1 MGKQATGE
9 LVKLRAGGFSARL
22 RIDEGGTRKEFHLEA
37 CKTEAEA
44 RARCTAMASMAAQVR
59 KAGHG
64 AALPDLLAMAAKAPE
79 GERWDA
85 VVGAVRMLL
94 NGRMEPVSAASSV
107 TVAQFGKQWRTGE
120 LHKRYPDH
128 VKDKDSDR
136 DEQLARLYVEPIIGG
151 KTLATLTLEDCDLV
165 MASIPDGKAPGTR
178 RHVAQYLRRLVT
190 LAVYPGKLRKDNCVP
205 TGWLPR
211 LKDAK
216 AKECL
221 LPSEDRALMGCTAVP
236 LARRLAYGFLA
247 REGMRTD
254 ELARLAWRD
263 LDLEHG
269 RVSLDENKT
278 DDPRAWLLDPG
289 VHAAL
294 LVWQKRF
301 CEGNEPADKVF
312 SAVNVEKLAERLR
325 TDLQT
330 AGVTREKLFE
340 RSASR
345 QPIRAHDLRATFV
358 SVALATGQTET
369 WVADRTGHK
378 SSTMIAR
385 YRRKARA
392 WDMGPLAPLNEAIPE
407 LADQDDCPI
416 SSGNASGAESASAAS
431 CSEVP
436 SIVLEL
442 VAGAG
447 GLEPTTCGFG
457 IRCSTN

>member
-1 MGKQATGE
+1 VSKPATGE
-9 LVKLRAGGFSARL
+9 LVKLRAGGFAARV
-22 RIDEGGTRKEFHLEA
+22 RIEGTRKEFHLPFCA
-37 CKTEAEA
+37 TEAEA
-44 RARCTAMASMAAQVR
+44 RERCTALATMAWQLR

-64 AALPDLLAMAAKAPE
+64 GALPGLLAMGANAPTA
-79 GERWDA
+79 ERWQA
-85 VVGAVRMLL
+85 VLAAAGQLLGGRVVRL
-94 NGRMEPVSAASSV
+94 SAASQV
-107 TVAQFGKQWRTGE
+107 TVAEFGKQWRSGE
-120 LHKRYPDH
+120 LHKLYPDH

-136 DEQLARLYVEPIIGG
+136 DGQLARLFVDPIIGTVPVSG
-151 KTLATLTLEDCDLV
+151 LTLEHCDRV
-165 MASIPDGKAPGTR
+165 MAAIPEGKASGTR
-178 RHVAQYLRRLVT
+178 RHVAQYLRRLVN
-190 LAVYPGKLRKDNCVP
+190 LAVYPGKLRQDNPVP
-205 TGWLPR
+205 KGWLPR
-211 LKDAK
+211 IKDAK

-221 LPSEDRALMGCTAVP
+221 YPSEDRALMACTAVP

-254 ELARLAWRD
+254 ELARLAFRD
-263 LDLEHG
+263 LDLENG

-278 DDPRAWLLDPG
+278 DDPRQWLLDPG

-301 CEGNEPADKVF
+301 CEGNDPNDKVF
-312 SAVNVEKLAERLR
+312 SAVNVEKLAARLR
-325 TDLQT
+325 TDLQR

-340 RSASR
+340 RSATR
-345 QPIRAHDLRATFV
+345 QPIRAHDLRATFTTC
-358 SVALATGQTET
+358 ALANGKTET

-407 LADQDDCPI
+407 LATEGDCPI
-416 SSGNASGAESASAAS
+416 LSGNASGVESASAAS